1 MSVQVEKLE
10 NNMAKL
16 TIEVAAE
23 EFVAATAKAYHKN
36 KNQISVQGFRKGK
49 APQAIIEKLYGASIF
64 YEDAAN
70 DLIPGAYEAAA
81 KESGLDITSYPS
93 IDVVQVE
100 KGKPFIFTAEVA
112 LRPDVEL
119 GEYKGVEI
127 EKVSAEVTEEDI
139 EAEIK
144 KVQEQNAREVTV
156 DRPAENGDTVMI
168 DYEGSVDG
176 ELFEGGSAEG
186 YGLVLGSGSFIPGF
200 EDQIVGMKAGE
211 EKDVKVKFPD
221 EYFSKDLAG
230 KDATFKVKVN
240 EIKKKELPELDDEF
254 AKDVSEF
261 DTLKELKAS
270 IKEKLEKENEE
281 RTKYETQDAA
291 VKAVCDNT
299 EIDIPSGMIDSEIDN
314 MVNDMKSRLQY
325 QGLNLEQYFQFTG
338 TDAEKMREYMKE
350 NAETKVKTELVLEA
364 LQKAEK
370 MEVLDE
376 ELKEK
381 AKHILDV
388 QLSDTLKAH
397 RLLEDGTYQKV
408 DRRGKEAIEA
418 QKTFCE
424 EAIAAANESKK
435 KVPKKRTFD
444 PRFSPQ
450 EE

>member
-200 EDQIVGMKAGE
+200 EDQLIGASAGA
-211 EKDVKVKFPD
+211 DVDVHVTFPEAYHAD
-221 EYFSKDLAG
+221 DLAG
-230 KDATFKVKVN
+230 KEALFKVKVH
-240 EIKKKELPELDDEF
+240 EVKTKDYPIVDDEF
-254 AKDVSEF
+254 AQDVSDF
-261 DTLKELKAS
+261 DTLEEYKEDLK
-270 IKEKLEKENEE
+270 KTL
-281 RTKYETQDAA
+281 
-291 VKAVCDNT
+291 
-299 EIDIPSGMIDSEIDN
+299 
-314 MVNDMKSRLQY
+314 
-325 QGLNLEQYFQFTG
+325 
-338 TDAEKMREYMKE
+338 AEKK
-350 NAETKVKTELVLEA
+350 AQEA
-364 LQKAEK
+364 KAEK
-370 MEVLDE
+370 QQKVMDVVVGNAKMDIPEAMVRKSTDDMMNQYAQELGAQGLSMDVYFKYTGMTPQQLAEQLKPQALANIKNRLVLDAIVAAENIEITDE
-376 ELKEK
+376 E
-381 AKHILDV
+381 
-388 QLSDTLKAH
+388 
-397 RLLEDGTYQKV
+397 
-408 DRRGKEAIEA
+408 IEA
-418 QKTFCE
+418 EIQRLAE
-424 EAIAAANESKK
+424 SWNMEAD
-435 KVPKKRTFD
+435 KVRSYIDRK
-444 PRFSPQ
+444 SVV
-450 EE
+450 

>member
-23 EFVAATAKAYHKN
+23 EFVAATKKAYNKN

-49 APQAIIEKLYGASIF
+49 APQTLIEKLYGASIF

-70 DLIPGAYEAAA
+70 DIIPGAYEAAA
-81 KESGLDITSYPS
+81 KESGLDITSYPN

-144 KVQEQNAREVTV
+144 KVQEQNARELTV

-200 EDQIVGMKAGE
+200 EDQLVGASAGA
-211 EKDVKVKFPD
+211 DVDVHVTFP
-221 EYFSKDLAG
+221 EAYHAAELAG
-230 KDATFKVKVN
+230 KEALFKVKVH
-240 EIKKKELPELDDEF
+240 EVKAKDYPVVDDEF
-254 AKDVSEF
+254 AQDVSDF
-261 DTLKELKAS
+261 DTLEEYKEDLK
-270 IKEKLEKENEE
+270 K
-281 RTKYETQDAA
+281 
-291 VKAVCDNT
+291 
-299 EIDIPSGMIDSEIDN
+299 
-314 MVNDMKSRLQY
+314 
-325 QGLNLEQYFQFTG
+325 NL
-338 TDAEKMREYMKE
+338 AEKK
-350 NAETKVKTELVLEA
+350 AQEA
-364 LQKAEK
+364 KAEK
-370 MEVLDE
+370 QQKVM
-376 ELKEK
+376 
-381 AKHILDV
+381 DV
-388 QLSDTLKAH
+388 VVRQC
-397 RLLEDGTYQKV
+397 EDGYS
-408 DRRGKEAIEA
+408 G
-418 QKTFCE
+418 
-424 EAIAAANESKK
+424 SYG
-435 KVPKKRTFD
+435 
-444 PRFSPQ
+444 SQ
-450 EE
+450 EHR

>member
-23 EFVAATAKAYHKN
+23 EFVAATAKAYNKN

-100 KGKPFIFTAEVA
+100 KGKPFIFTAEDA
-112 LRPDVEL
+112 LRPEVEL

-186 YGLVLGSGSFIPGF
+186 YGLVPGG
-200 EDQIVGMKAGE
+200 I
-211 EKDVKVKFPD
+211 
-221 EYFSKDLAG
+221 SC
-230 KDATFKVKVN
+230 
-240 EIKKKELPELDDEF
+240 
-254 AKDVSEF
+254 
-261 DTLKELKAS
+261 
-270 IKEKLEKENEE
+270 
-281 RTKYETQDAA
+281 R
-291 VKAVCDNT
+291 
-299 EIDIPSGMIDSEIDN
+299 
-314 MVNDMKSRLQY
+314 
-325 QGLNLEQYFQFTG
+325 
-338 TDAEKMREYMKE
+338 
-350 NAETKVKTELVLEA
+350 
-364 LQKAEK
+364 
-370 MEVLDE
+370 
-376 ELKEK
+376 
-381 AKHILDV
+381 
-388 QLSDTLKAH
+388 
-397 RLLEDGTYQKV
+397 
-408 DRRGKEAIEA
+408 
-418 QKTFCE
+418 
-424 EAIAAANESKK
+424 
-435 KVPKKRTFD
+435 
-444 PRFSPQ
+444 
-450 EE
+450 

>member
-23 EFVAATAKAYHKN
+23 EFVAATKKAYNKN

-49 APQAIIEKLYGASIF
+49 APQALIEKLYGASIF

-119 GEYKGVEI
+119 GEYKGLEI

-200 EDQIVGMKAGE
+200 EDQLVGASAGA
-211 EKDVKVKFPD
+211 DVDVHVTFP
-221 EYFSKDLAG
+221 EAYHAEDLAG
-230 KDATFKVKVN
+230 KEALFKVKVH
-240 EIKKKELPELDDEF
+240 EVKAKDYPIVDDEF
-254 AKDVSEF
+254 AQDVSDF
-261 DTLKELKAS
+261 DTLEEYKEDLKKNLAEKKVQEAKAEKQQKVMDVVVANAKMDIPEAMVRKS
-270 IKEKLEKENEE
+270 TDDMMNQYAQELGAQGLSMDVYFKYTGMTPQQLAEQLKPQALANIKNRLVLDAIVAAENIEITDEEIEAEIQRLAESWNMEADKVREYMDTDLMRNDMSAQKALEMI
-281 RTKYETQDAA
+281 TDAA
-291 VKAVCDNT
+291 V
-299 EIDIPSGMIDSEIDN
+299 
-314 MVNDMKSRLQY
+314 
-325 QGLNLEQYFQFTG
+325 
-338 TDAEKMREYMKE
+338 EK
-350 NAETKVKTELVLEA
+350 
-364 LQKAEK
+364 
-370 MEVLDE
+370 
-376 ELKEK
+376 
-381 AKHILDV
+381 
-388 QLSDTLKAH
+388 
-397 RLLEDGTYQKV
+397 
-408 DRRGKEAIEA
+408 
-418 QKTFCE
+418 
-424 EAIAAANESKK
+424 
-435 KVPKKRTFD
+435 
-444 PRFSPQ
+444 
-450 EE
+450 